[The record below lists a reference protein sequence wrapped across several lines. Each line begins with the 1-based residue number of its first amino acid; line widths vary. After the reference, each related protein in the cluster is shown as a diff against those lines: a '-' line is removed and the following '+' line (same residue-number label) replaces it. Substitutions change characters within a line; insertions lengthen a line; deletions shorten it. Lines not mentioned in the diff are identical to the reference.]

1 METVNAMNRNEIIS
15 ELIREIREFFAA
27 DSSGHDYDHTMR
39 VYRTACMIAE
49 EEHADLWIVSLAAL
63 LHDTDD
69 YKISPETEKEHA
81 NAVRLMRKY
90 GINEETQKKVCR
102 IIAQVSF
109 SGKDS
114 VVPDT
119 PEGKIVQDAD
129 RLDAIGAIGIARAFA
144 YGGSHHRKLYDP
156 EETYRTDLSRQEYR
170 SLQSSTI
177 AHFHEKL
184 LLLKDMMNTNTGRM
198 LAVHRHDFIE
208 MFLDEFDA
216 EWEGRI

>member
-1 METVNAMNRNEIIS
+1 MNRMEIEK

-39 VYRTACMIAE
+39 VYRTARMIAE
-49 EEHADLWIVSLAAL
+49 EEHADLWTVSLASL

-69 YKISPETEKEHA
+69 YKISPETEEEHG
-81 NAVRLMRKY
+81 NAVRLMNKY
-90 GINEETQKKVCR
+90 NVSEETQKKVCR

-119 PEGKIVQDAD
+119 LEGKIVQDAD

-144 YGGSHHRKLYDP
+144 YGGAHHRKLYDP
-156 EETYRTDLSRQEYR
+156 EEIYRTDLSKEEYR

-184 LLLKDMMNTNTGRM
+184 LLLRDLMNTRTGRM
-198 LAVHRHDFIE
+198 LAQHRHDFME